1 MPVHVPH
8 CCTLLPASCSHL
20 GQGQG
25 GVDHEG
31 GFQLRRSRA
40 ARRSLPSQCSAV
52 REVQRLQASRCLG
65 SLTLYRPH
73 AGSSCCSCSLPT
85 RQCSAAQIRA
95 LEQEG
100 ESVTFNALCMRAHLR
115 SAGCAA
121 ITPVLPC
128 CMGVGERVVCVF
140 VWRVDTTTPQ
150 SHAAIACCLG
160 TRPLTTSYSF
170 MRAAWGW

>member
-1 MPVHVPH
+1 M
-8 CCTLLPASCSHL
+8 
-20 GQGQG
+20 
-25 GVDHEG
+25 
-31 GFQLRRSRA
+31 
-40 ARRSLPSQCSAV
+40 
-52 REVQRLQASRCLG
+52 
-65 SLTLYRPH
+65 
-73 AGSSCCSCSLPT
+73 
-85 RQCSAAQIRA
+85 
-95 LEQEG
+95 
-100 ESVTFNALCMRAHLR
+100 TFNALCMRAHLR

-170 MRAAWGW
+170 MRAARGW